1 VILIGL
7 AIAWGARRLT
17 LKSIQ
22 YLDRKINERLSKRL
36 LKIDLQSAARVVA
49 RTIFWVIILFS
60 IAVVTQVL
68 GMTLLSSWFNDLIH
82 YIPNLLAVLFILILG
97 IVAGKLLGDLIASA
111 AVKAGMTNG
120 TQLGRVVYV
129 LILALSV
136 IIAIDQI
143 GIDIQFL
150 TNILTLIIAS
160 LLFSAS
166 LAFGLGAQTSV
177 SNILGSYYLQQVY
190 KEGDNIRVN
199 DVEGIIIKI
208 TPTVVL
214 LETKSGRV
222 TIPSKIFNESKSELI
237 KS

>member
-1 VILIGL
+1 
-7 AIAWGARRLT
+7 
-17 LKSIQ
+17 
-22 YLDRKINERLSKRL
+22 
-36 LKIDLQSAARVVA
+36 
-49 RTIFWVIILFS
+49 
-60 IAVVTQVL
+60 
-68 GMTLLSSWFNDLIH
+68 
-82 YIPNLLAVLFILILG
+82 
-97 IVAGKLLGDLIASA
+97 
-111 AVKAGMTNG
+111 
-120 TQLGRVVYV
+120 VYV